1 MIKFLRI
8 LAIVYL
14 SIITVI
20 VFLPFSLLEKAFNF
34 LRGINR
40 EKSTFEE
47 PNKRVCISFLSIKYF
62 SLKSFFLNIL
72 LFPVLLLIKNKS
84 REIFKTLNKERN
96 ETPKE
101 VALVVNRQLSENIKQ
116 IYSKSKNNNIN
127 YLFMLQPTLFYSGP
141 ITEDDKQI
149 LQFREKNKYKG
160 FYFKEYFKEF
170 YDLVKATFESDQ
182 ELKDH
187 FYDTSNLFSG
197 SKDQDFIDAVHLG
210 DLAQDKCAKRIV
222 EIIKFSEK

>member
-14 SIITVI
+14 SIITIV

-34 LRGINR
+34 LRNINN

-62 SLKSFFLNIL
+62 SIKSFFLNIF
-72 LFPVLLLIKNKS
+72 LFPILPLIKNKS
-84 REIFKTLNKERN
+84 KEIFKTLNKERN

-116 IYSKSKNNNIN
+116 IYSKTKNNNIN

-141 ITEDDKQI
+141 MTEDDKKI
-149 LQFREKNKYKG
+149 LHFRDKNKYKG

-170 YDLVKATFESDQ
+170 YDLVKGSLENDQ
-182 ELKDH
+182 ELKNNFFDI
-187 FYDTSNLFSG
+187 SNLFSR

-210 DLAQDKCAKRIV
+210 DLAQDKCAKKIV
-222 EIIKFSEK
+222 EIIKLKEK

>member
-8 LAIVYL
+8 LAILYL
-14 SIITVI
+14 SIITII
-20 VFLPFSLLEKAFNF
+20 VFFPFSLLEKAFNF

-40 EKSTFEE
+40 ESTFEE

-62 SLKSFFLNIL
+62 SLKSFFNIF
-72 LFPVLLLIKNKS
+72 LFPILPLIKNKS

-116 IYSKSKNNNIN
+116 IYFKSKNNNIN

-222 EIIKFSEK
+222 EIIIFFEK

>member
-1 MIKFLRI
+1 
-8 LAIVYL
+8 
-14 SIITVI
+14 
-20 VFLPFSLLEKAFNF
+20 
-34 LRGINR
+34 
-40 EKSTFEE
+40 
-47 PNKRVCISFLSIKYF
+47 
-62 SLKSFFLNIL
+62 
-72 LFPVLLLIKNKS
+72 
-84 REIFKTLNKERN
+84 
-96 ETPKE
+96 
-101 VALVVNRQLSENIKQ
+101 
-116 IYSKSKNNNIN
+116 
-127 YLFMLQPTLFYSGP
+127 MLQPTLFYSGP

-222 EIIKFSEK
+222 EIIKFREND